1 MGQAPLDEQFFER
14 AAGEHEKL
22 VEILRAMVDD
32 KRQVFAVN
40 LPNKQSIANLPVGA
54 VLELPAISTATGLR
68 PLVIDDFPAALAAI
82 ITRKAMTV
90 ELTVEAALRGDRQLF
105 VEAVLSDGSI
115 YDVQVASAM
124 VDELLEVHKA
134 YLPY

>member
-1 MGQAPLDEQFFER
+1 
-14 AAGEHEKL
+14 
-22 VEILRAMVDD
+22 
-32 KRQVFAVN
+32 
-40 LPNKQSIANLPVGA
+40 
-54 VLELPAISTATGLR
+54 
-68 PLVIDDFPAALAAI
+68 
-82 ITRKAMTV
+82 MTV